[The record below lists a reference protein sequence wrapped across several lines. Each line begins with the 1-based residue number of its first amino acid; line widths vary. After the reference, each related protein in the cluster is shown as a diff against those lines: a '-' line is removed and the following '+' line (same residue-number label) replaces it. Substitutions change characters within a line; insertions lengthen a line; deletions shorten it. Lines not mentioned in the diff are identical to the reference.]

1 MEFNDKTF
9 DQILQK
15 GLKKYNEPVNNHFA
29 QQLLTRIEKI
39 EQQKTLRGVLIQ
51 EKASLAAF
59 ILLPIIIIAM
69 MIAFPSI
76 IANAGN
82 LITGLVPS
90 IFALLKLLI
99 KQWQMIVY
107 YSTAALICLYVL
119 YQTLAAEN

>member
-15 GLKKYNEPVNNHFA
+15 GLKKYNEPINNHFA
-29 QQLLTRIEKI
+29 QELLARIEKI
-39 EQQKTLRGVLIQ
+39 EQQKALRRVLIQ

-69 MIAFPSI
+69 MIVFASV

-90 IFALLKLLI
+90 IFVLLKLMI